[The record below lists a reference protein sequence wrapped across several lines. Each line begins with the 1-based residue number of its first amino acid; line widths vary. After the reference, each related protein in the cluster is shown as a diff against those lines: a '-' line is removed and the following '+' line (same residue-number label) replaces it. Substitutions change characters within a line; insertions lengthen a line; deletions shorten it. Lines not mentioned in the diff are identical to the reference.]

1 MDLNDVFGAPGTGHL
16 QDYLVRFVAT
26 LDPNGGGAPEWPR
39 YTTDAP
45 LLLTVNDGVPAMTV
59 NLTRDDFREEA
70 MAYLTELTLAEP
82 F

>member
-1 MDLNDVFGAPGTGHL
+1 MTDF
-16 QDYLVRFVAT
+16 LVRFVNT

-39 YTTDAP
+39 YTPDAP
-45 LLLTVNDGVPAMTV
+45 LLLTVNDGVPEMTV